1 LCYDNG
7 NVAKDKDNI
16 MDSLNKLYVEI
27 TNLCN
32 LKCQMCIQRAWDVPT
47 GQMSLATFSRLMA
60 QIGEFPTPPIIHLGG
75 YGEPMFHPDFL
86 EIVRQ
91 AKATGARVE
100 ITTNATLLTADKA
113 ETLLDLGLDRLV
125 VSIDGVTPESY
136 AHIRVN
142 GSLQK
147 TLNNLRHL
155 YRRKLQRAGRHSN
168 PRVEIAFVAMKS
180 NVGDLQELPRLA
192 TRIGAWQVRVSN
204 VIPHTP
210 EMEQE
215 ILYERSLT
223 ACTYRASR
231 WAIDVSLPKLDWD
244 DHTLPSMRSL
254 STSRASLTLL
264 NRSLSERNDYCQFVQ
279 QGYAAVRWDGQ
290 VSPCLSLL
298 HNHPEYIRGRRKDV
312 THYGLGDI
320 QQQTLRDI
328 WQSPEYVDFRARL
341 RDFPYSPCTT
351 CGGCERFPK
360 NLEDCS
366 ENSFPTCGG
375 CLWAQGFIEC
385 P

>member
-1 LCYDNG
+1 VCYDNE
-7 NVAKDKDNI
+7 NEARSKVNI
-16 MDSLNKLYVEI
+16 MDSLNKLYIEI
-27 TNLCN
+27 TNRCN
-32 LKCQMCIQRAWDVPT
+32 LQCQMCIQRAWDVASGHMP
-47 GQMSLATFSRLMA
+47 LATFNDLMT
-60 QIGEFPTPPIIHLGG
+60 QIGEFPTPPTIHLGG
-75 YGEPMFHPDFL
+75 YGEPMFHPNFL
-86 EIVRQ
+86 DMVRQ

-113 ETLLDLGLDRLV
+113 EALLDLNLDRLV

-142 GSLQK
+142 GNFQK
-147 TLNNLRHL
+147 IVNNLRHL
-155 YRRKLQRAGRHSN
+155 YRQKLYRAGRHSN
-168 PRVEIAFVAMKS
+168 PQVEIAFVAMKS
-180 NVGDLQELPRLA
+180 NVDDLQELPRLA
-192 TRIGAWQVRVSN
+192 TRIGAWHIRVSN

-210 EMEQE
+210 EMERE
-215 ILYERSLT
+215 ILYERALT

-231 WAIDVSLPKLDWD
+231 WAVDVSLPKLDWD
-244 DHTLPSMRSL
+244 DQTLPTMRSL

-264 NRSLSERNDYCQFVQ
+264 NRSLSARNDYCQFVQ

-298 HNHPEYIRGRRKDV
+298 HDHPEYVRGRRKDV
-312 THYGLGDI
+312 THYGFGDI
-320 QQQTLRDI
+320 QHRTLREI
-328 WQSPEYVDFRARL
+328 WESPEYVEHRARL
-341 RDFPYSPCTT
+341 RRFPFSPCTT
-351 CGGCERFPK
+351 CGGCERFAK

-366 ENSFPTCGG
+366 ENGFPTCGG